1 MSNWTGGYVAGID
14 YTFGFQAELCPLRIR
29 LALTNAG
36 VIAPRIATACELG
49 FGQGMSANLHAAG
62 CGNQWF
68 GTDFNPGHA
77 AFAQEVA
84 ASSGA
89 DARFV
94 DESFADFCGRTDLPD
109 FDLIGLH
116 GVWSYTTD
124 ENRRIIVDF
133 LRRKLKVG
141 GVVYISY
148 NTQPGFAAL
157 LPLHDVLSRYADA
170 TGAANHPA
178 VNRVDA
184 ALNFAHRLLGVS
196 PQYINAHGLLAA
208 QLKSIKNEDRRY
220 LAHEYFNRDWLPT
233 SFCRVADWLSPAKL
247 DFVCGAHHFH
257 TVDAWNLSRE
267 QLAIFAEIPAGAY
280 RETVRDLM
288 TNKSFRMDYWVKGAR
303 SLLPLERIEALRSQ
317 RVMLLRPRGEVR
329 LTGESALAEF
339 AFLESQA
346 APVLDAL
353 ADHQPRT
360 LGQIEQMLLGK
371 GLELSQ
377 IVDLA
382 MMFSNIGAIAPVQ
395 EDREIQA
402 ARARTDALNDFLCR
416 KALKGADIRVLASP
430 VTGTGFIET
439 GGRIALFF
447 LHAVALGARQ
457 PIELGTQALQ
467 TFRALG
473 IGIFKDGKLV
483 ESTEESLAILTT
495 QASFFI
501 ERQLPVLKAMQIA

>member
-14 YTFGFQAELCPLRIR
+14 YTFGFQPELCPLRIR

-36 VIAPRIATACELG
+36 VVAPRIATACELG
-49 FGQGMSANLHAAG
+49 FGQGMTANLHAAG
-62 CGNQWF
+62 CGSQWF

-89 DARFV
+89 DARFA
-94 DESFADFCGRTDLPD
+94 DESFADFCSRTDLPD
-109 FDLIGLH
+109 FDFIGLH
-116 GVWSYTTD
+116 GVWSWTTD

-133 LRRKLKVG
+133 LHRKLKVG

-157 LPLHDVLSRYADA
+157 LPLHDLLSRFADA
-170 TGAANHPA
+170 TGEAQRAPGA
-178 VNRVDA
+178 RVDA
-184 ALNFAHRLLGVS
+184 ALNFAHRLLAVS
-196 PQYINAHGLLAA
+196 PQYANAHGLLAA

-220 LAHEYFNRDWLPT
+220 LAHEYLNRDWLPT
-233 SFCRVADWLSPAKL
+233 SFCRVEEWLSPAKL

-267 QLAIFAEIPAGAY
+267 QMAMLAEIPAGAY

-303 SLLPLERIEALRSQ
+303 SLLPLERLEALRSQ

-329 LTGESALAEF
+329 FTGEGALGEF

-346 APVLDAL
+346 APLLDAL
-353 ADHQPRT
+353 ADHQPKT
-360 LGQIEQMLLGK
+360 MGQIEQLLIGK
-371 GLELSQ
+371 GVELSQ
-377 IVDLA
+377 IIDLA

-395 EDREIQA
+395 EDPEIQA
-402 ARARTDALNDFLCR
+402 ARPRTDRLNDFLCR

-430 VTGTGFIET
+430 VTGTGFIES

-447 LHAVALGARQ
+447 LYGVARGARQ
-457 PIELGTQALQ
+457 PAVLGAQALQ

-473 IGIFKDGKLV
+473 IGIFKEGKLV
-483 ESTEESLAILTT
+483 ESTEESLSILTT

-501 ERQLPVLKAMQIA
+501 EKQLPVLKAMQIA